1 QDLRRRAHAESGFRR
16 GLHHRFHPRIRLPAQ
31 EYVGR
36 PIRRGLRLQRHRRD
50 RARHGAR
57 RARRRL
63 RLGLGELQ
71 IAASGLAPRPQGQSA
86 AAGRPRAERRAHP
99 HGRPLGIQIRQ
110 ERRRPQSGRAGD
122 QPAGVPA
129 LLYRAAR
136 PAGGAARHAA
146 LRLRRHHA
154 RPRFP
159 RRRRDHPHR
168 HLAAPRRQGAGTGA
182 EALRRAQGR
191 RRAGA
196 AGDHAVGHPMPAKPT
211 WKELL
216 ARGEP
221 LILPCAHDALSA
233 RLIER
238 AGFAAYSVG
247 GYALVGARH
256 ALPDIG
262 LVAFGEMSAGI
273 RDIMAASSL
282 PVLVDCDDGYGD
294 AKNVART
301 IAGYEAIGVSAVFM
315 EDQRAPKRCGHMA
328 GKDVI
333 DADAMAAKLR
343 AAVDARRSADFFIIA
358 RTDARA
364 VHGLDEALGR
374 AEIYLK
380 AGADGL
386 FIEAPQ
392 TIAELTGI
400 GRTFQGVPQLANMLE
415 GGGRTPVL
423 PPSELYRLG
432 FAMVAYPTSLIFR
445 VARAI
450 ENALADL
457 KAGRPAGKDE
467 SVDF

>member
-1 QDLRRRAHAESGFRR
+1 
-16 GLHHRFHPRIRLPAQ
+16 
-31 EYVGR
+31 
-36 PIRRGLRLQRHRRD
+36 
-50 RARHGAR
+50 
-57 RARRRL
+57 
-63 RLGLGELQ
+63 
-71 IAASGLAPRPQGQSA
+71 
-86 AAGRPRAERRAHP
+86 
-99 HGRPLGIQIRQ
+99 
-110 ERRRPQSGRAGD
+110 
-122 QPAGVPA
+122 
-129 LLYRAAR
+129 
-136 PAGGAARHAA
+136 
-146 LRLRRHHA
+146 
-154 RPRFP
+154 
-159 RRRRDHPHR
+159 
-168 HLAAPRRQGAGTGA
+168 
-182 EALRRAQGR
+182 
-191 RRAGA
+191 
-196 AGDHAVGHPMPAKPT
+196 MPAKPT
-211 WKELL
+211 WKDLL
-216 ARGEP
+216 ARSEP

-301 IAGYEAIGVSAVFM
+301 IAGYEGMGVSAIFM

-343 AAVDARRSADFFIIA
+343 AAVAARRGADLFIIA

-364 VHGLDEALGR
+364 VQGLDEALRRG
-374 AEIYLK
+374 EIYLK

-392 TIAELTGI
+392 SIDELTRI
-400 GRTFQGVPQLANMLE
+400 GRTFQGVPQLANMVE

-423 PPSELYRLG
+423 PPHELYRLG

-457 KAGRPAGKDE
+457 KHGRPTGAHD
-467 SVDF
+467 SVDFETFKDITSFGDWAEVEQRAATLRK

>member
-1 QDLRRRAHAESGFRR
+1 MQ
-16 GLHHRFHPRIRLPAQ
+16 
-31 EYVGR
+31 
-36 PIRRGLRLQRHRRD
+36 
-50 RARHGAR
+50 
-57 RARRRL
+57 
-63 RLGLGELQ
+63 
-71 IAASGLAPRPQGQSA
+71 
-86 AAGRPRAERRAHP
+86 
-99 HGRPLGIQIRQ
+99 
-110 ERRRPQSGRAGD
+110 
-122 QPAGVPA
+122 
-129 LLYRAAR
+129 
-136 PAGGAARHAA
+136 
-146 LRLRRHHA
+146 
-154 RPRFP
+154 
-159 RRRRDHPHR
+159 
-168 HLAAPRRQGAGTGA
+168 T
-182 EALRRAQGR
+182 
-191 RRAGA
+191 
-196 AGDHAVGHPMPAKPT
+196 KPT

-216 ARGEP
+216 ARGQP
-221 LILPCAHDALSA
+221 LLLPCAHDALSA

-301 IAGYEAIGVSAVFM
+301 IAGYEAMGVSAIFM

-343 AAVDARRSADFFIIA
+343 AAVTARRGADLFIIA

-364 VHGLDEALGR
+364 VHGLDEALRRG
-374 AEIYLK
+374 EIYLK
-380 AGADGL
+380 AGRGGPFL
-386 FIEAPQ
+386 EAPQ
-392 TIAELTGI
+392 SIDELTRI
-400 GRTFQGVPQLANMLE
+400 GRTFQGVPQLANMVE

-423 PPSELYRLG
+423 PPHELYPLG
-432 FAMVAYPTSLIFR
+432 LPLVAYPTSLIFR

-457 KAGRPAGKDE
+457 KHGRPTGENE
-467 SVDF
+467 SVDFEAFKDITSLDHCADVEQRAANSRK

>member
-1 QDLRRRAHAESGFRR
+1 
-16 GLHHRFHPRIRLPAQ
+16 
-31 EYVGR
+31 
-36 PIRRGLRLQRHRRD
+36 
-50 RARHGAR
+50 
-57 RARRRL
+57 
-63 RLGLGELQ
+63 
-71 IAASGLAPRPQGQSA
+71 
-86 AAGRPRAERRAHP
+86 
-99 HGRPLGIQIRQ
+99 
-110 ERRRPQSGRAGD
+110 
-122 QPAGVPA
+122 
-129 LLYRAAR
+129 
-136 PAGGAARHAA
+136 
-146 LRLRRHHA
+146 
-154 RPRFP
+154 
-159 RRRRDHPHR
+159 
-168 HLAAPRRQGAGTGA
+168 
-182 EALRRAQGR
+182 
-191 RRAGA
+191 
-196 AGDHAVGHPMPAKPT
+196 MPAKPT

-216 ARGEP
+216 ARSEP

-301 IAGYEAIGVSAVFM
+301 IAGYEAMGVSAIFM

-343 AAVDARRSADFFIIA
+343 AAVAARRGADLFIIA

-364 VHGLDEALGR
+364 VHGLDEALRR

-392 TIAELTGI
+392 SIDELTRI
-400 GRTFQGVPQLANMLE
+400 GRTFQGVPQLANMVE

-423 PPSELYRLG
+423 PPRELYRLG

-457 KAGRPAGKDE
+457 KHGRLIVDHHQGRRGQHLHVGDGGKCREDHPRLR
-467 SVDF
+467 FR